1 MPFPNF
7 DRNSLAFFATL
18 AATLT
23 LFASSLFYNRIEA
36 PLAIL
41 ILIAAI
47 LLRGQLFTHFDK
59 VKILLIVHTVYAISM
74 LSNGISFGS
83 RAYTSF
89 DAGISNFANVM
100 MVSMLGAVFLSSYT
114 TVRLDKKF
122 AILLTTLALALFVY
136 CASYE
141 GRVYDLTGRYVYN
154 VGFLLTI
161 LSLCQLAR
169 LQSDDRFNFFI
180 TILVNT
186 CTLYVTFIGIESRA
200 MTLSLICAWI
210 FAFFSLKHKY
220 WQKFLYIFVPIAFCV
235 SAIIMAENKVNDLSR
250 YAAFESLFQVL
261 GYELSLTDS
270 TQQPDQINDGSLS
283 TRYQMLK
290 IGIENS
296 LKTWPLGQG
305 NEAESKLLREHI
317 GDGFSTLHNLYLS
330 YLVVGGVLHLFA
342 GLAFILAPM
351 VISFSGISK
360 SVLRN
365 RLHLIIFMLS
375 LMMFGSHVQLTGF
388 QNLYIV
394 YSYFL
399 LACLNLQKQVVTEA
413 T

>member
-1 MPFPNF
+1 MPFQTF
-7 DRNSLAFFATL
+7 DRNSFAFFATL

-47 LLRGQLFTHFDK
+47 SLRGQLFAHFDK
-59 VKILLIVHTVYAISM
+59 VKILLVVHIAYAISL

-83 RAYTSF
+83 REYTSF
-89 DAGISNFANVM
+89 DVGISSFGAILI
-100 MVSMLGAVFLSSYT
+100 VSILGAVYLSSYM

-122 AILLTTLALALFVY
+122 GILLTSLALALFIY
-136 CASYE
+136 CASFE
-141 GRVYDLTGRYVYN
+141 GRVYDLTGRYVYD

-169 LQSDDRFNFFI
+169 LQRGDSLNFYI

-210 FAFFSLKHKY
+210 FAFFSLRHKY
-220 WQKFLYIFVPIAFCV
+220 WQKLLYFFIPIIFCV
-235 SAIIMAENKVNDLSR
+235 SAIFVTTNKINDLSR
-250 YAAFESLFQVL
+250 YTAFQSLIQTL
-261 GYELSLTDS
+261 GYELSLADT
-270 TQQPDQINDGSLS
+270 TQPPNTISDGSLS
-283 TRYQMLK
+283 KRYQMLK
-290 IGIENS
+290 VGMEHS
-296 LKTWPLGQG
+296 LQTWPLGQG
-305 NEAESKLLREHI
+305 NEAELKLLREHV

-330 YLVVGGVLHLFA
+330 YLITGGILHLFV
-342 GLAFILAPM
+342 GLAFILVP
-351 VISFSGISK
+351 VFISLEGTSK
-360 SVLRN
+360 ALLQN
-365 RLHLIIFMLS
+365 RLHLVVFLLS

-388 QNLYIV
+388 QNLYIM
-394 YSYFL
+394 YSYLL
-399 LACLNLQKQVVTEA
+399 LACLNPQKGT
-413 T
+413 